1 MKRWITWTAA
11 GLVVVLLGL
20 GVWRTMAAR
29 QAQQKALAEASTQ
42 REAAPLQLAADEV
55 ITVQA
60 HSLALGVPVSGA
72 LRAVDSAMI
81 KARVAGELQGL
92 TLREG
97 DSVRAGQVVAR
108 IDPTESQARLR
119 QAQQQADAAK
129 AQVDINQRQ
138 LDNNKA
144 LVDQGFISQTALQN
158 AMASLNGAKATH
170 MAAVAALDVARKAL
184 DDATLRSPISGQI
197 AQRLAQPGER
207 MALDARIVEV
217 VNLTQLELEAA
228 LPAADA
234 GLVRQGMKAQLKI
247 EGQDEAVTAQVLRIN
262 PAAQAA
268 SRSVLVYLSVPGQE
282 GLRQGLFAEGL
293 LGTRSA
299 RALAVPLSSVR
310 TDKPLPYVQVV
321 DGDRVRHVSV
331 QTGTRTEKTQ
341 QNITLTWV
349 EVKGLSE
356 GTQVLMHQ
364 LFYNLINNALKF
376 AKLDNETLI
385 TIEST
390 IIGANDK
397 KMAKIIITDNGIG
410 LDPDYVHKIFDVFS
424 RLNAKDE
431 YEGTGLGLALCKKI
445 VQRHHGTIQAT
456 GVKGESAIFTILLP
470 VVQVQRIVRQS
481 LTTNHSSSIL
491 TIPPSILSTCKR

>member
-1 MKRWITWTAA
+1 MKKSTFWILTAVAAAALVAGGARWLSQRQPASNTTKTSAPAA
-11 GLVVVLLGL
+11 PVIELSASDVVPVQNMDMVLGL
-20 GVWRTMAAR
+20 
-29 QAQQKALAEASTQ
+29 
-42 REAAPLQLAADEV
+42 
-55 ITVQA
+55 
-60 HSLALGVPVSGA
+60 PVSGTLKA
-72 LRAVDSAMI
+72 SQSAMV
-81 KARVAGELQGL
+81 KARVVGELLEL
-92 TLREG
+92 TVREG
-97 DSVRAGQVVAR
+97 DVVKAGQVIAR
-108 IDPTESQARLR
+108 IDPTEYQARER
-119 QAQQQADAAK
+119 QAKQQADAAW
-129 AQVDINQRQ
+129 AQVDIAQKQ
-138 LDNNKA
+138 YDNNKA

-268 SRSVLVYLSVPGQE
+268 SRSVLVYLGVPGQE

-356 GTQVLMHQ
+356 GTQVLM
-364 LFYNLINNALKF
+364 A
-376 AKLDNETLI
+376 
-385 TIEST
+385 
-390 IIGANDK
+390 GAG
-397 KMAKIIITDNGIG
+397 A
-410 LDPDYVHKIFDVFS
+410 V
-424 RLNAKDE
+424 R
-431 YEGTGLGLALCKKI
+431 EGTQVKFTA
-445 VQRHHGTIQAT
+445 
-456 GVKGESAIFTILLP
+456 GV
-470 VVQVQRIVRQS
+470 R
-481 LTTNHSSSIL
+481 
-491 TIPPSILSTCKR
+491 

>member
-1 MKRWITWTAA
+1 
-11 GLVVVLLGL
+11 
-20 GVWRTMAAR
+20 
-29 QAQQKALAEASTQ
+29 
-42 REAAPLQLAADEV
+42 
-55 ITVQA
+55 
-60 HSLALGVPVSGA
+60 
-72 LRAVDSAMI
+72 
-81 KARVAGELQGL
+81 
-92 TLREG
+92 
-97 DSVRAGQVVAR
+97 
-108 IDPTESQARLR
+108 
-119 QAQQQADAAK
+119 
-129 AQVDINQRQ
+129 VDIAQKQ
-138 LDNNKA
+138 YDNNKA

-217 VNLTQLELEAA
+217 VNLRQLELEAA

-268 SRSVLVYLSVPGQE
+268 SRSVLVYLGVPGQE

-341 QNITLTWV
+341 QNVTLTWV

-356 GTQVLMHQ
+356 GTQVLM
-364 LFYNLINNALKF
+364 AS
-376 AKLDNETLI
+376 A
-385 TIEST
+385 
-390 IIGANDK
+390 GA
-397 KMAKIIITDNGIG
+397 
-410 LDPDYVHKIFDVFS
+410 V
-424 RLNAKDE
+424 R
-431 YEGTGLGLALCKKI
+431 EGTQVKFTA
-445 VQRHHGTIQAT
+445 
-456 GVKGESAIFTILLP
+456 GV
-470 VVQVQRIVRQS
+470 R
-481 LTTNHSSSIL
+481 
-491 TIPPSILSTCKR
+491 

>member
-1 MKRWITWTAA
+1 MKKSTFWILTAVAAAALVEGGARWLSQPASNAA
-11 GLVVVLLGL
+11 KTSAPAAPVIELSASDVVQVQNMDMVLGL
-20 GVWRTMAAR
+20 
-29 QAQQKALAEASTQ
+29 
-42 REAAPLQLAADEV
+42 
-55 ITVQA
+55 
-60 HSLALGVPVSGA
+60 PVSGTLKA
-72 LRAVDSAMI
+72 SQSAMV
-81 KARVAGELQGL
+81 KARVVGELLEL
-92 TLREG
+92 TVREG
-97 DSVRAGQVVAR
+97 DVVKAGQVIAR
-108 IDPTESQARLR
+108 IDPTEYQARER
-119 QAQQQADAAK
+119 QAKQQADAAW
-129 AQVDINQRQ
+129 AQVDIAQKQ
-138 LDNNKA
+138 YDNNKA

-356 GTQVLMHQ
+356 GTQVLM
-364 LFYNLINNALKF
+364 AS
-376 AKLDNETLI
+376 A
-385 TIEST
+385 
-390 IIGANDK
+390 GA
-397 KMAKIIITDNGIG
+397 
-410 LDPDYVHKIFDVFS
+410 V
-424 RLNAKDE
+424 R
-431 YEGTGLGLALCKKI
+431 EGTQVKFTA
-445 VQRHHGTIQAT
+445 
-456 GVKGESAIFTILLP
+456 GV
-470 VVQVQRIVRQS
+470 R
-481 LTTNHSSSIL
+481 
-491 TIPPSILSTCKR
+491 